1 MVMTVVCLGFASCS
15 NDNDEPED
23 ATWSTVCE
31 VKFEISQD
39 MLDVLDI
46 TAHIANPDGTIREER
61 VSKTNPRWTLK
72 GEKIPNNAG
81 VYLSF
86 APKNNL
92 VDTDIYDVKFMS
104 AYTTFSY
111 KNNNLVDS
119 RTYSRDCDCSMSGET
134 VKEGFVEKG
143 VGIASGIDSHG
154 SIIDV
159 DISEI
164 DFGLNSMGYP
174 WFTFNPSDRLG
185 WDFWGWYDRLY
196 YDEGKEEKPLEGDW
210 STCYEVKF
218 QVNYFMFDKF
228 DITAHIACPDGTYR
242 EEPVVYEDEDWYWS
256 SPGWNE
262 PATDA
267 VVSWTMNDDDL
278 NDDYGK
284 SDDKAAVVL
293 TFVPK
298 QESNYDYINCGLE
311 YRIEASITA
320 SVYKGGIHVTSDT
333 YSEKCE
339 GNMEGDKIEL
349 FAEHGLG
356 ISLQVGTWPNVYIDP
371 LCLDSDFDFDI
382 EPGWSDWTW
391 LFDYNYG
398 R

>member
-164 DFGLNSMGYP
+164 DLS
-174 WFTFNPSDRLG
+174 L
-185 WDFWGWYDRLY
+185 
-196 YDEGKEEKPLEGDW
+196 
-210 STCYEVKF
+210 
-218 QVNYFMFDKF
+218 
-228 DITAHIACPDGTYR
+228 IHIS
-242 EEPVVYEDEDWYWS
+242 EPTR
-256 SPGWNE
+256 P
-262 PATDA
+262 
-267 VVSWTMNDDDL
+267 
-278 NDDYGK
+278 
-284 SDDKAAVVL
+284 
-293 TFVPK
+293 
-298 QESNYDYINCGLE
+298 
-311 YRIEASITA
+311 
-320 SVYKGGIHVTSDT
+320 
-333 YSEKCE
+333 
-339 GNMEGDKIEL
+339 
-349 FAEHGLG
+349 
-356 ISLQVGTWPNVYIDP
+356 
-371 LCLDSDFDFDI
+371 
-382 EPGWSDWTW
+382 
-391 LFDYNYG
+391 
-398 R
+398 